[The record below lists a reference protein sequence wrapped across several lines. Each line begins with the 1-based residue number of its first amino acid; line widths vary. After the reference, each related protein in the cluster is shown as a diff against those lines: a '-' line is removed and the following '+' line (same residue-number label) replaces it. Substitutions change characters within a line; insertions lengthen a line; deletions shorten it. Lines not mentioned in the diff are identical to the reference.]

1 MKTRYQLAIRWA
13 LFFSAGSFFLYFV
26 FIDSGSLPALAGFFV
41 TGGLW
46 YRRERRK
53 MRELDAPRPR

>member
-1 MKTRYQLAIRWA
+1 VKTRSRLALRWS

-26 FIDSGSLPALAGFFV
+26 FIDSGSMSALGGFFV

-46 YRRERRK
+46 YWRERRK